1 MWSFIKGVFG
11 AGQNGSDNVMKV
23 ASGIGGW
30 IDGLKLTD
38 QEKQEFQGEMA
49 KHYSDFMAS
58 TVSENTERS
67 RTRRDIALWIIKLEA
82 FFLVFSLV
90 AFKLDPAWAKY
101 AYQIATDSPWGYL
114 TLGVGAFFFGAH
126 LVRAAKN
133 QDEKIK

>member
-11 AGQNGSDNVMKV
+11 AGQSGSDNVMKV
-23 ASGIGGW
+23 SSGIGGW

-38 QEKQEFQGEMA
+38 QEKQEFNGKMVE
-49 KHYSDFMAS
+49 HYSAFMAS
-58 TVSENTERS
+58 TVNENTERS

-82 FFLVFSLV
+82 FFLVFSLLV
-90 AFKLDPAWAKY
+90 FKFDSPLAKY

-126 LVRAAKN
+126 LVRATK
-133 QDEKIK
+133 K

>member
-11 AGQNGSDNVMKV
+11 AGQSGSDYVMKV
-23 ASGIGGW
+23 AASVGGW

-38 QEKQEFQGEMA
+38 QEKQEFNGKMVE
-49 KHYSDFMAS
+49 HYSAFMAS

-82 FFLVFSLV
+82 FFLVFSLGT
-90 AFKLDPAWAKY
+90 FKLDSELAKY
-101 AYQIATDSPWGYL
+101 AYQVATDSPWGYL

-126 LVRAAKN
+126 LVRASKGG
-133 QDEKIK
+133 

>member
-1 MWSFIKGVFG
+1 MWSFVKGLLG
-11 AGQNGSDNVMKV
+11 GGQDGQANVMKV
-23 ASGIGGW
+23 ASGVGGW

-38 QEKQEFQGEMA
+38 QEKQEFNGKMVQ
-49 KHYSDFMAS
+49 HYSDFMAS

-82 FFLVFSLV
+82 FFLIASLA
-90 AFKLDPAWAKY
+90 AFKFDPLWAKY

-126 LVRAAKN
+126 LVRASKG
-133 QDEKIK
+133 

>member
-1 MWSFIKGVFG
+1 MWSFIKGILG
-11 AGQNGSDNVMKV
+11 SGQDGQANVMKV
-23 ASGIGGW
+23 ASGVGGW

-38 QEKQEFQGEMA
+38 QEKQEFNGQMVQ
-49 KHYSDFMAS
+49 HYSDFMAL

-90 AFKLDPAWAKY
+90 LFKFDPAWAKY
-101 AYQIATDSPWGYL
+101 AYQVATDSPWGYL

-126 LVRAAKN
+126 LVRAAKGS
-133 QDEKIK
+133 

>member
-11 AGQNGSDNVMKV
+11 AGQNGQDNVMRV

-38 QEKQEFQGEMA
+38 QEKQEFQGDMV

-58 TVSENTERS
+58 TVNENTERS
-67 RTRRDIALWIIKLEA
+67 RARRDIALWIIKLEA
-82 FFLVFSLV
+82 FFLVFSLIV
-90 AFKLDPAWAKY
+90 FKFDPLWAKY
-101 AYQIATDSPWGYL
+101 SYQVATDSPWGYL

-126 LVRAAKN
+126 LVRAAKGG
-133 QDEKIK
+133 

>member
-1 MWSFIKGVFG
+1 MWKLIKGVFG

-30 IDGLKLTD
+30 IDGMKLTD
-38 QEKQEFQGEMA
+38 QEKQEFQGTMI

-58 TVSENTERS
+58 TVNENTERS
-67 RTRRDIALWIIKLEA
+67 RTRRDLALWIIRVEA
-82 FFLVFSLV
+82 FLLVFSLV
-90 AFKLDPAWAKY
+90 IFKLDLDLSKY

-126 LVRAAKN
+126 LVRAAKT
-133 QDEKIK
+133 